1 MIFVFIHCTNILI
14 NTTKLK
20 YNEGTQKTIHNKIHQ
35 SAKSC
40 ERHTQAEVITQN
52 KNEVKR

>member
-20 YNEGTQKTIHNKIHQ
+20 YNEGTQKTIHIKIHQ

-40 ERHTQAEVITQN
+40 EIHTQAEVITQN